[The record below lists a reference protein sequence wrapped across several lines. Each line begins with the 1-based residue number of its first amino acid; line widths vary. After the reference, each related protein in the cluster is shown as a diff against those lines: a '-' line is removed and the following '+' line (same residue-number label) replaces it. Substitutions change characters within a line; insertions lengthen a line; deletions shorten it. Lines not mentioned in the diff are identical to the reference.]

1 MIWHSFSSEVSKI
14 IYFFIMLLLFF
25 TADFSLTPKSMNVT
39 LGGLVEFDCYPYYP
53 HHNILWYINKTVLSL
68 LNSSGIAVLYNTT
81 VQISAKQQFNNTHI
95 SCALH
100 NTAITSPRALLLI
113 QGIQKIS
120 NNKNDNY
127 IVYLLGEPGPVE
139 DIHVTD
145 SPPDFLLVSWTAPF
159 SLDITDSDLDLWY
172 SLSILTPT
180 SGSLLPFTCPDCQY
194 ITDTSYNL
202 SVSGLTQGV
211 YEIQVLS
218 VNAYSSSSQPSKIPL
233 YVRMAPNTHDY
244 LCGINPNITTGN

>member
-1 MIWHSFSSEVSKI
+1 
-14 IYFFIMLLLFF
+14 
-25 TADFSLTPKSMNVT
+25 MNVT
-39 LGGLVEFDCYPYYP
+39 LGNLVEFDCYPYYP
-53 HHNILWYINKTVLSL
+53 HHIIMWYINETVLSL
-68 LNSSGIAVLYNTT
+68 LNSSSIAVLSNNT

-113 QGIQKIS
+113 QGIQKS
-120 NNKNDNY
+120 QTTNDIY
-127 IVYLLGEPGPVE
+127 IACHLGEPGPVG

-145 SPPDFLLVSWTAPF
+145 SHPDFLLVSWTAPF
-159 SLDITDSDLDLWY
+159 SLDITNSDLDLWY

-180 SGSLLPFTCPDCQY
+180 SGSLLPFTCPDCHH
-194 ITDTSYNL
+194 ITDTFYNL
-202 SVSGLTQGV
+202 SASGLTQGV

-218 VNAYSSSSQPSKIPL
+218 VNSYSISSQPSKIPL

-244 LCGINPNITTGN
+244 FSGINPNITRGN

>member
-1 MIWHSFSSEVSKI
+1 
-14 IYFFIMLLLFF
+14 
-25 TADFSLTPKSMNVT
+25 MNVT
-39 LGGLVEFDCYPYYP
+39 LGSLMEFDCYPYYP
-53 HHNILWYINKTVLSL
+53 HHNILWYIFNQTVLSL
-68 LNSSGIAVLYNTT
+68 LNSSSIAMVSNTT
-81 VQISAKQQFNNTHI
+81 VQISAKQQFNNTHV

-113 QGIQKIS
+113 QGIQKS
-120 NNKNDNY
+120 QTTNDIY
-127 IVYLLGEPGPVE
+127 IAYHLGEPGPVE

-145 SPPDFLLVSWTAPF
+145 SPPDFLPVSWTAPF

-180 SGSLLPFTCPDCQY
+180 SGSLIPFTYPDCHY
-194 ITDTSYNL
+194 ITDTFYNL

-218 VNAYSSSSQPSKIPL
+218 VNAYGISSQPSKSH
-233 YVRMAPNTHDY
+233 YM
-244 LCGINPNITTGN
+244 